1 MFNKTS
7 EVLDYIMRN
16 PPKSITKSYILQE
29 YINPLLYDGRKF
41 DIRCYLLCIQ
51 VFDTQ
56 TYYWY

>member
-1 MFNKTS
+1 
-7 EVLDYIMRN
+7 MRN

-29 YINPLLYDGRKF
+29 YINPLLYEGRKF